1 MQFVAKVIAT
11 NLNGLREDAR
21 SKTSWR
27 VRPHA
32 TLKLLVRSLAVL
44 AAIGSV
50 VAVLIVGA
58 LSFGCYVVA
67 KLLGRVRPLRDTYQ
81 FLSQAYDRFIDR
93 LGQRVLRDPRDTPA
107 LRIIVSLT
115 FTAVPIFVLQ
125 LVLGKPRLLLAIA
138 FYLSLYG
145 FKFQRSVR
153 MFSAKHMEAHRPRGY
168 FSGRYEKVFGR
179 YVEFFLGYF
188 YGDLPELG
196 RTVHVRL
203 HHKEN
208 GGPDD
213 NVYSSGY
220 DRTSPLDFFWYLS
233 DNIWTALGLA
243 PYAYFKAK
251 GEEQNRKRMFWGIT
265 RYCVYFA
272 AVFVYDWRIGIVFV
286 LVPLLFMNFIMAIT
300 AWVQHAFCD
309 PEHPEDYFINTVTV
323 LDEVN
328 FMNEGYHLCHHH
340 RCGLHWTE
348 MPSHLERI
356 RDKMRASGSL
366 IFRDLDFM
374 ELFIELTLLRRM
386 DVLAE
391 KLVPW
396 EPMSHSEKLALLAE
410 RTKPARPV
418 PRAMESVL

>member
-1 MQFVAKVIAT
+1 MRA
-11 NLNGLREDAR
+11 DAR
-21 SKTSWR
+21 AKTYSR
-27 VRPHA
+27 AITPQGILR
-32 TLKLLVRSLAVL
+32 LLVRSLAVII
-44 AAIGSV
+44 AIGSI
-50 VAVLIVGA
+50 VAISLVGL
-58 LSFGCYVVA
+58 LSFGCYGVA
-67 KLLGRVRPLRDTYQ
+67 KLLGRVRPLRETYQ
-81 FLSQAYDRFIDR
+81 FLSQAYDRLIDR
-93 LGQRVLRDPRDTPA
+93 LGRRVLRDPRDTPA
-107 LRIIVSLT
+107 LRIMVSLT
-115 FTAVPIFVLQ
+115 VTAVPIFVIQ

-138 FYLSLYG
+138 FYLSLCG

-153 MFSAKHMEAHRPRGY
+153 MFSAKHMEAHRPHGY
-168 FSGRYEKVFGR
+168 FSGGYGKVLGR
-179 YVEFFLGYF
+179 YVEFFLGYL

-208 GGPDD
+208 GGPED
-213 NVYSSGY
+213 NVTSSGY
-220 DRTSPLDFFWYLS
+220 DRTRRLDFFWYLS

-251 GEEQNRKRMFWGIT
+251 GQEQNRKRMFWGIT
-265 RYCVYFA
+265 RYVVYFG
-272 AVFVYDWRIGIVFV
+272 AVFIYDWRIGIVFV
-286 LVPLLFMNFIMAIT
+286 LVPLLCMNFIMAIT

-340 RCGLHWTE
+340 RSSLHWTE
-348 MPSHLERI
+348 MPAHLERL
-356 RDKMRASGSL
+356 RDRMRASGSL
-366 IFRDLDFM
+366 VFRDLDFM
-374 ELFIELTLLRRM
+374 GLFIELTLLRRM

-396 EPMSHSEKLALLAE
+396 EPLSHQEKLALLAE

-418 PRAMESVL
+418 LA